1 MNTFFSK
8 FEPQKAALRHY
19 PPPERLAPGPD
30 LPMRGSLAVFQS
42 NVSLAR
48 ASGVMDGVFPTP
60 TPNSPWGQRGCQGEA
75 YSHCIRRNVLFIRF
89 AYRNTRAPPIPV

>member
-1 MNTFFSK
+1 
-8 FEPQKAALRHY
+8 
-19 PPPERLAPGPD
+19 
-30 LPMRGSLAVFQS
+30 MRESLAVFQS

-75 YSHCIRRNVLFIRF
+75 YSHMHQV
-89 AYRNTRAPPIPV
+89 